1 MTNRQKIADEL
12 LGPNGALRTYLAKLS
27 ECETVTAYVA
37 ANPWRSFGPAAPDSD
52 PGLMAKAREGGEAVA
67 AAAAAAATAGVDA
80 NEIDLGEFSDDEGR
94 EEAAG
99 RSGVRKVDRDP
110 IDPEGWGGSG
120 DEAEGDARSNGGVG
134 AKREAPEAG
143 TNADSQLFQKPAKKP
158 KRVFTGSGA
167 SLFIRR
173 WAWKREAKTD
183 EERFVLPYEHEWLGT
198 KMSFAQRR
206 FDDGGASGGFA
217 STVWD
222 SSIVLAK
229 YVEKHRGSFAN
240 KRACEL
246 GAGCGV
252 VSAALVKAGCARVV
266 ATDLPENLPLLRENM
281 ERNCGEEGEGA
292 RWEVKALTWGADA
305 AVALGETFDVVVAAD
320 CMYIAEAASDLVDTL
335 AALVPRGAKRRGRGA
350 CRRR

>member
-1 MTNRQKIADEL
+1 M
-12 LGPNGALRTYLAKLS
+12 
-27 ECETVTAYVA
+27 
-37 ANPWRSFGPAAPDSD
+37 
-52 PGLMAKAREGGEAVA
+52 
-67 AAAAAAATAGVDA
+67 
-80 NEIDLGEFSDDEGR
+80 
-94 EEAAG
+94 
-99 RSGVRKVDRDP
+99 
-110 IDPEGWGGSG
+110 
-120 DEAEGDARSNGGVG
+120 
-134 AKREAPEAG
+134 
-143 TNADSQLFQKPAKKP
+143 
-158 KRVFTGSGA
+158 A

-229 YVEKHRGSFAN
+229 YVEKHRGLFAN
-240 KRACEL
+240 KRVCEL

-281 ERNCGEEGEGA
+281 ERNCGENGEGA

-335 AALVPRGAKRRGRGA
+335 AALVPAGGEAAGPGSLPPALMSYGRNRQAEGEFLAACDGAKSGKAMTLTIEDVAESELDELYQCSDVRVVNVAMR
-350 CRRR
+350 